1 MFASPG
7 SATRSTNAA
16 KPATTAL
23 GGYRDPKP
31 MVFSGLYPIDGSDYP
46 DLRDAL
52 DKLKLNDAALVYEP
66 ETSAA
71 LGFGFRIGFLGMLH
85 LEIVRERLERE
96 FDLDLISTLPNV
108 VYDVTLDDGTVL
120 TVANPSEFPYGKVD
134 LGDRAGGAGDRPGA
148 ERVHRRDHGAV
159 PAEARLA
166 ARHGLLSEERV
177 EMRYTLPLAEIVFDF
192 FDQLKSR
199 TRGYASLD
207 YEPDG
212 DQVADLVKVDIMLQG
227 ETVDAFSSIVHKD
240 KAYAYGVMMAGKL
253 KDLIP
258 RQQFEVP
265 IQAAIGS
272 RIIARENIRAI
283 REDVLAKCYGG
294 DISRKRKLL
303 EKQKA
308 GKKRMKNI
316 GTVEVPPEAFIAAL
330 SSDGHAA
337 EASLKRLGTDR
348 IDLYYAHQDDDSQT
362 QEAVLEAFGKL
373 VDAGKVRV
381 IGASNFHAARLKSAV
396 EAAKTSDL
404 PRYHVLQPEYNLV
417 SRTKFEGELQDYC
430 VTENIGVLPY
440 YGLASGF
447 LTGKYRTKDD
457 LGQSVRGGRMGELLE
472 GTGKAVLDAMDSVV
486 EATGATHAQVALAWL
501 IAQPGVTA
509 PIASATSVKQIE
521 DLLPAMT
528 LELSKDQLDALMVAG
543 A

>member
-1 MFASPG
+1 MTLRRLG
-7 SATRSTNAA
+7 STDLKIA
-16 KPATTAL
+16 PLVL
-23 GGYRDPKP
+23 GGNVFGWTADRAASFAVLDAFVAGGGTMIDTADVYSAWVDGHTGGESESMIGEWLKASGKRDDVLIATK
-31 MVFSGLYPIDGSDYP
+31 V
-46 DLRDAL
+46 
-52 DKLKLNDAALVYEP
+52 
-66 ETSAA
+66 
-71 LGFGFRIGFLGMLH
+71 GMLPG
-85 LEIVRERLERE
+85 E
-96 FDLDLISTLPNV
+96 
-108 VYDVTLDDGTVL
+108 
-120 TVANPSEFPYGKVD
+120 
-134 LGDRAGGAGDRPGA
+134 GGEKLA
-148 ERVHRRDHGAV
+148 
-159 PAEARLA
+159 PAR
-166 ARHGLLSEERV
+166 
-177 EMRYTLPLAEIVFDF
+177 
-192 FDQLKSR
+192 
-199 TRGYASLD
+199 
-207 YEPDG
+207 
-212 DQVADLVKVDIMLQG
+212 
-227 ETVDAFSSIVHKD
+227 
-240 KAYAYGVMMAGKL
+240 
-253 KDLIP
+253 
-258 RQQFEVP
+258 
-265 IQAAIGS
+265 
-272 RIIARENIRAI
+272 
-283 REDVLAKCYGG
+283 
-294 DISRKRKLL
+294 
-303 EKQKA
+303 
-308 GKKRMKNI
+308 
-316 GTVEVPPEAFIAAL
+316 IAA
-330 SSDGHAA
+330 AA

-373 VDAGKVRV
+373 VEAGKVRV

-509 PIASATSVKQIE
+509 PIASATSVKQVE